1 MNDRSTR
8 RPAPLRAVFL
18 DVGGT
23 IMEPNPSW
31 EDVYTI
37 ALEEHGVSVR
47 LEELRDALRD
57 AYRHGGWGFTT
68 GFDPN
73 EETSF
78 RRTVELDQLALD
90 RLGVQRMPES
100 FFRRLGQLFME
111 TSRWHVYPDAYR
123 ALTAIRERRLGI
135 GAVSNWV
142 WTLPELLHALDLMQ
156 YLDFV
161 AASARIGFEK
171 PHRAIF
177 DWAVAEAGVRPA
189 EALHVGDHL
198 DADVSGALEAGLS
211 AVLLDRTGRYA
222 DATATA
228 VPEGVPVI
236 GSLDELIPLIDER
249 LDAERLAEPE
259 EAAS

>member
-1 MNDRSTR
+1 MNDTSTR
-8 RPAPLRAVFL
+8 GRAPLRAVFL

-47 LEELRDALRD
+47 LEELRDALRE

-68 GFDPN
+68 GFDPS

-90 RLGVQRMPES
+90 RLGVARMPES
-100 FFRRLGQLFME
+100 FFRRLAELFME
-111 TSRWHVYPDAYR
+111 TSRWHVYPDTYR
-123 ALTAIRERRLGI
+123 ALIAIRERRLAV

-156 YLDFV
+156 YFDFV
-161 AASARIGFEK
+161 AASARIGYEK
-171 PHRAIF
+171 PHGEIF
-177 DWAVAEAGVRPA
+177 DWALSQAGVRA
-189 EALHVGDHL
+189 EEAVHVGDHL
-198 DADVSGALEAGLS
+198 DADVTGALEAGIS
-211 AVLLDRTGRYA
+211 AVLLDRTARYA
-222 DATATA
+222 DSSAI
-228 VPEGVPVI
+228 PRGVPVI
-236 GSLDELIPLIDER
+236 DSLDGLIPILDER
-249 LDAERLAEPE
+249 LAAERPERPE